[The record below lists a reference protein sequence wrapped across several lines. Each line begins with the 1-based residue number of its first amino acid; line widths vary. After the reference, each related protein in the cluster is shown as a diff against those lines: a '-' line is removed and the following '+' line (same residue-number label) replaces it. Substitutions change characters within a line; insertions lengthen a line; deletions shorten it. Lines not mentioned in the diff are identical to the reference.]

1 MIKEYVKSIIRGFES
16 LAFDNSCT
24 ICGDPNSKFCDICR
38 SEWSSNPR
46 LLSGE
51 EFPVA
56 SSITYGETAS
66 SIVLSAKENGSAL
79 ARDLVVRELKVSI
92 EELLRTRSVVD
103 PRVLLVPIPSSRSSR
118 VRRGGDFI
126 SQLTNTLAKDLNT
139 TTKSRRYTSRSIL
152 TLRKRVVDQSGLSE
166 TQRYENLAGAFEVSP
181 GFNSQIPIVVIDDVI
196 TTGNTL
202 REAVRALKERN
213 LTVLGAATAC
223 ASRRRL
229 PIR

>member
-1 MIKEYVKSIIRGFES
+1 M
-16 LAFDNSCT
+16 
-24 ICGDPNSKFCDICR
+24 
-38 SEWSSNPR
+38 
-46 LLSGE
+46 
-51 EFPVA
+51 
-56 SSITYGETAS
+56 
-66 SIVLSAKENGSAL
+66 
-79 ARDLVVRELKVSI
+79 
-92 EELLRTRSVVD
+92 
-103 PRVLLVPIPSSRSSR
+103 
-118 VRRGGDFI
+118 
-126 SQLTNTLAKDLNT
+126 
-139 TTKSRRYTSRSIL
+139 
-152 TLRKRVVDQSGLSE
+152 DQSGLSE

>member
-1 MIKEYVKSIIRGFES
+1 MITEYLKSIIRGVES

-24 ICGDPNSKFCDICR
+24 ICGDPKSKFCDICR
-38 SEWSSNPR
+38 SEWRSNSR

-51 EFPVA
+51 EFPVT
-56 SSITYGETAS
+56 SSITYGEVAS
-66 SIVLSAKENGSAL
+66 KIVLSAKENGSAF
-79 ARDLVVRELKVSI
+79 ARDLVLRELKVSL
-92 EELLRTRSVVD
+92 EELLGSYSVIE
-103 PRVLLVPIPSSRSSR
+103 PRILLVPIPSSRSSR

-126 SQLTNTLAKDLNT
+126 SQLTDSLSKDLNST
-139 TTKSRRYTSRSIL
+139 SKHLRFTSRSII
-152 TLRKRVVDQSGLSE
+152 TLRRRVLDQSGLSE
-166 TQRYENLAGAFEVSP
+166 TQRSENLAGAFKVLP

-223 ASRRRL
+223 ASQRRL

>member
-1 MIKEYVKSIIRGFES
+1 MIIQYLNSIIQGLES
-16 LAFDNSCT
+16 LAFDSSCL
-24 ICGDPNSKFCDICR
+24 ICNYPSSKFCDFCR

-51 EFPVA
+51 DFPIS

-66 SIVLSAKENGSAL
+66 AIVLSAKENGL
-79 ARDLVVRELKVSI
+79 VFARDLVAQELKVSI
-92 EELLRTRSVVD
+92 KALLISQSIVA
-103 PRVLLVPIPSSRSSR
+103 PRVILVPIPSSRSSR

-126 SQLTNTLAKDLNT
+126 SKLAQMISRDLNME
-139 TTKSRRYTSRSIL
+139 TSNTRFLPRSIL
-152 TLRKRVVDQSGLSE
+152 SLRRKVKDQSGLSATE
-166 TQRYENLAGAFEVSP
+166 RQQNLAGAFAVTEA
-181 GFNSQIPIVVIDDVI
+181 FDSQIPIIVIDDVI

-202 REAVRALKERN
+202 REAIRALKERN